1 MSSKIWRATG
11 EYLKD
16 KRTFTFS
23 MEMVADKEAHVRE
36 QVYSEI
42 GSRHR
47 VKRRRI
53 TFAEVKEIKREEVT
67 NFDLKQILGIETE
80 V

>member
-23 MEMVADKEAHVRE
+23 MEMVADKETHVRE

-53 TFAEVKEIKREEVT
+53 TFAEVKEIKE
-67 NFDLKQILGIETE
+67 KQINYSYS
-80 V
+80 

>member
-16 KRTFTFS
+16 KRTYTFS
-23 MEMVADKEAHVRE
+23 MEMVADKEAHVKER
-36 QVYSEI
+36 VCSEI

-53 TFAEVKEIKREEVT
+53 TFAEVKEIKPAEVT
-67 NFDLKQILGIETE
+67 NFDLKKILGIETE

>member
-53 TFAEVKEIKREEVT
+53 TFAEVKEIKRSEVT

-80 V
+80 I